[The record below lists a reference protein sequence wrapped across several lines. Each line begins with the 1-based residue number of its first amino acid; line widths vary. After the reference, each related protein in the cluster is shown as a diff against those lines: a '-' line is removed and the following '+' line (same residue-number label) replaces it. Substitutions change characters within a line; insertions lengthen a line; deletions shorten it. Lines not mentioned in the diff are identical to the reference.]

1 MCKFLL
7 NLLSYMEDFEIKI
20 NILRIQFLSNILYII
35 ILNARY
41 EIKGGNRR
49 WCDRLC
55 DRQTMRKSS
64 GMSEQ
69 SVSVTMD
76 HIWSDAL
83 CIFYNS
89 SLFFSRTLDTCA
101 LFGK

>member
-7 NLLSYMEDFEIKI
+7 NLLSYIEDFEIKI

-49 WCDRLC
+49 
-55 DRQTMRKSS
+55 
-64 GMSEQ
+64 
-69 SVSVTMD
+69 
-76 HIWSDAL
+76 
-83 CIFYNS
+83 
-89 SLFFSRTLDTCA
+89 
-101 LFGK
+101 